1 MYMGTQKKAVVLKPG
16 VNSIV
21 EEAYFIIKDDF
32 SNIKESEMIR
42 EANKILKNNM
52 VGSFFFE
59 NEKNKES
66 KAQKNG
72 VTYFLLGAFLSFVL
86 CTFFFLLLK

>member
-16 VNSIV
+16 VNSII

-42 EANKILKNNM
+42 EANKILNNNI
-52 VGSFFFE
+52 VGSYFFE
-59 NEKNKES
+59 NGKNEQS
-66 KAQKNG
+66 KTQKNSLI
-72 VTYFLLGAFLSFVL
+72 YFLLGAFLSFVL